1 MIEEVLR
8 KYNFK
13 VLKQK
18 RNDSETLIA
27 YNTKVNKNNI
37 KQFIEELKKMIEKDD
52 KANIIL
58 ATSNKYMLKLKVDD
72 NVMKFAI
79 GEGNKEVEISDNA
92 DIEEIGN
99 MLKAIKALM

>member
-13 VLKQK
+13 LLKQK
-18 RNDSETLIA
+18 RNESETLIA
-27 YNTKVNKNNI
+27 YNVKVNKNNI

-72 NVMKFAI
+72 NNIKFAI
-79 GEGNKEVEISDNA
+79 GEANKEVEIENNA
-92 DIEEIGN
+92 DIEEISS

>member
-18 RNDSETLIA
+18 RNESETLIA
-27 YNTKVNKNNI
+27 YNVKVNKNNI
-37 KQFIEELKKMIEKDD
+37 KQFIEELKKMVEKDD

-58 ATSNKYMLKLKVDD
+58 ASSNKYMLKLKVDD

-79 GEGNKEVEISDNA
+79 GEANKEIEINDNT